1 MEMIREVREIDAEEL
16 VIHIPEEF
24 RKRKVE
30 VIILPLDKKTE
41 KKLSEETEYFLSLG
55 GSGCWE
61 GNLDEMRE
69 SRNGI
74 G

>member
-1 MEMIREVREIDAEEL
+1 MQVLERSDNKDNTSG
-16 VIHIPEEF
+16 F
-24 RKRKVE
+24 
-30 VIILPLDKKTE
+30 
-41 KKLSEETEYFLSLG
+41 KLSGAAEKFLALG

-74 G
+74 D

>member
-1 MEMIREVREIDAEEL
+1 MQMIREVRETESGEL

-30 VIILPLDKKTE
+30 VIIFPLDGEAE
-41 KKLSEETEYFLSLG
+41 KEASTGIEDFLSLG

>member
-1 MEMIREVREIDAEEL
+1 MEVIREVREIDSEEL
-16 VIHIPEEF
+16 VIHVPKEL

-30 VIILPLDKKTE
+30 VIISPLDKKTG
-41 KKLSEETEYFLSLG
+41 KKLSKEIEYFLSLG

>member
-1 MEMIREVREIDAEEL
+1 MQMIREVRETLSEEL
-16 VIHIPEEF
+16 VIHIPEAF

-30 VIILPLDKKTE
+30 VIILPLDGEAE
-41 KKLSEETEYFLSLG
+41 KGTSTKIEDFLSLG

-69 SRNGI
+69 S
-74 G
+74 